1 MEARQE
7 LRSLAYR
14 FKQSK
19 QNSIDLHRRAPGGS
33 SNASCARAFQKL
45 MFAVVV
51 AAFPL
56 GIKYAHL
63 GRLNRGAAGVRRGVG
78 AWKLLTKDYFQVCTV
93 H

>member
-1 MEARQE
+1 MD
-7 LRSLAYR
+7 Y
-14 FKQSK
+14 F
-19 QNSIDLHRRAPGGS
+19 S
-33 SNASCARAFQKL
+33 SNQNKIALISTGVHKEAAVATHHARAFQKL
-45 MFAVVV
+45 MFAVVA

-63 GRLNRGAAGVRRGVG
+63 GRLSQGAAGVRRGVG